1 MRPNAILIL
10 SNIVSNINE
19 TYKTNIQL
27 IHRDI
32 QDDFTI
38 KVTDQAMM
46 KVIFNTLLSLEGHTL
61 NFYMKESD
69 TFVVF

>member
-1 MRPNAILIL
+1 MRKNAILIL

-27 IHRDI
+27 VHRDI

-61 NFYMKESD
+61 SFYMKESD